1 MQLDKLIHIARLID
15 KKYFLS
21 YIFAMLFSLLS
32 LIVLDTNWASL
43 DLRLEVDTPLFKT
56 TIPASG
62 IFLKGWD
69 VMGFFGVF
77 SFFPIIFIFFKSLKK
92 KAWIKGEGCLFLMI
106 DFKDEANPIIHV
118 RAWQKLEENSKCLQ
132 LGNFRIN
139 DKTK

>member
-56 TIPASG
+56 TIPASE
-62 IFLKGWD
+62 IFLKG
-69 VMGFFGVF
+69 
-77 SFFPIIFIFFKSLKK
+77 
-92 KAWIKGEGCLFLMI
+92 
-106 DFKDEANPIIHV
+106 
-118 RAWQKLEENSKCLQ
+118 
-132 LGNFRIN
+132 
-139 DKTK
+139 